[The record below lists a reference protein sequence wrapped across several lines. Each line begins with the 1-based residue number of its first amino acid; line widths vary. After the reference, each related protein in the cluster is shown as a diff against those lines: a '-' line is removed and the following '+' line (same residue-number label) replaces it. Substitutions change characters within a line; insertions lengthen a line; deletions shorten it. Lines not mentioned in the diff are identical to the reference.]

1 MPHVADGTL
10 RRITDEPL
18 AVADRDVRHMASCA
32 RCRAR
37 SDEISNNAAFAERT
51 LSSGASFS
59 DPDLAWA
66 RHQGR
71 LGKAGDGRS
80 AVHGRRPRYW
90 RLMGTS
96 AGTGVGLAAAGAVLA
111 GVAAAATLTTTV
123 FAPTKVAPLSV
134 SNADM
139 RAVAGLLGLQSPTEL
154 LGFSRPSGSET
165 LPFGTLHWTSTG
177 KGHRVASL
185 ASAEASTGLSVAL
198 PSTLPNGIGS
208 PNGYFVI
215 PKMTATV
222 LLGPSAG
229 PALSGSSLVATL
241 GPGIGVTYAGVGGI
255 ARLYPLGILTV
266 ARPLATSSRATTSE
280 LEKFL
285 LSQPEIPPDLA
296 QELQLLGN
304 LKTTLPVPTPEGASS
319 TSIEV
324 SGFPAVL
331 LSDKQND
338 ASAAIWEGAGGE
350 VHIVAGLLDKQDLHS
365 VAEQI
370 R

>member
-1 MPHVADGTL
+1 MQTSQ
-10 RRITDEPL
+10 T
-18 AVADRDVRHMASCA
+18 
-32 RCRAR
+32 
-37 SDEISNNAAFAERT
+37 RT
-51 LSSGASFS
+51 LSSGVSFS

-66 RHQGR
+66 RHQVR
-71 LGKAGDGRS
+71 PHKAGDNLPP
-80 AVHGRRPRYW
+80 VHGRT
-90 RLMGTS
+90 TS
-96 AGTGVGLAAAGAVLA
+96 LLAPHGDVGGYRGGFGCGRCGLGRSGGGSHADHDGLRSDKGGAASRQQRRHAGGG
-111 GVAAAATLTTTV
+111 
-123 FAPTKVAPLSV
+123 S
-134 SNADM
+134 D
-139 RAVAGLLGLQSPTEL
+139 LLGVQSPSEL

-165 LPFGTLHWTSTG
+165 LPFGTVHWTSTG

-185 ASAEASTGLSVAL
+185 AAAEASTGLSVAL

-208 PNGYFVI
+208 ANGYFVV

-241 GPGIGVTYAGVGGI
+241 GPGIGVTYAGIVGI
-255 ARLYPLGILTV
+255 ANVYPLGILTV
-266 ARPLATSSRATTSE
+266 ARPFATSTGATTAE

-304 LKTTLPVPTPEGASS
+304 LKTTLPVPTPRGASS

-324 SGFPAVL
+324 SGYPAVL
-331 LSDKQND
+331 LSDKQDD
-338 ASAAIWEGAGGE
+338 ASAAVWEGAGGR
-350 VHIVAGLLDKQDLHS
+350 VHIVAGLLDKEDLRG